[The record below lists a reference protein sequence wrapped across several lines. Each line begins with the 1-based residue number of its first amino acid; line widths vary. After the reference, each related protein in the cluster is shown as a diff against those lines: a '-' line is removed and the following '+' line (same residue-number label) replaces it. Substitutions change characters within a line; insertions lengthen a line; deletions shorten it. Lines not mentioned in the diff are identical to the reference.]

1 MINLKTLSSWQC
13 NFHESIHGNS
23 REEKRFFHP
32 FESSWLWMLLLFLL
46 MFNFWL
52 DVSVGVGIGVGVGVQ
67 WMNQWDS
74 HGIQVELY
82 FCIEY
87 KYK

>member
-1 MINLKTLSSWQC
+1 
-13 NFHESIHGNS
+13 
-23 REEKRFFHP
+23 
-32 FESSWLWMLLLFLL
+32 MLLLFLL